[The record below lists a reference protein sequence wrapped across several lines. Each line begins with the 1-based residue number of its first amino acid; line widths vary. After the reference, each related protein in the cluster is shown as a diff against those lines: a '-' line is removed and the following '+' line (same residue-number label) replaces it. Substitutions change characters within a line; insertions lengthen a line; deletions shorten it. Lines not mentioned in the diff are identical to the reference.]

1 MGKLENM
8 DKLEQIMVWK
18 RRQLADR
25 IRPVSERE
33 LSRLGSQERSGPGL
47 REALERSDGLAVIA
61 EIKRRSPSAG
71 DIAPQVNAAEQAR
84 RYYNAGA
91 DALSILTDEKFFAG
105 NIRDLWEAADLL
117 KGREDA
123 PPILRKDFFI
133 HPIQVV
139 EAAEAGA
146 RAILIIVKALND
158 EEIDDLFEAAN
169 LAALESLFEVHNE
182 SELERAL
189 RAGAQ
194 IIGVNNRDLTTFE
207 TDLARSELLIPKI
220 PREVF
225 PISES
230 GIFTTED
237 AALARDAG
245 ARAVLVGEA
254 LMTTSEPEKLI
265 KAIHAI

>member
-1 MGKLENM
+1 M
-8 DKLEQIMVWK
+8 DKLEQIMAWK

-33 LSRLGSQERSGPGL
+33 LSRLGSQERAGPGL
-47 REALERSDGLAVIA
+47 RESLERPDGLAVIA

-71 DIAPQVNAAEQAR
+71 EIAPQVNAAEQAR
-84 RYYNAGA
+84 IYYNAGA

-146 RAILIIVKALND
+146 RAILIIVKALSD
-158 EEIDDLFEAAN
+158 DEIDILFEAAG
-169 LAALESLFEVHNE
+169 LAGLECLFEVHNE
-182 SELERAL
+182 SELERAI

-207 TDLARSELLIPKI
+207 TDLARSELLIPLI
-220 PREVF
+220 PREIL

-230 GIFTTED
+230 GISTTED
-237 AALARDAG
+237 AARARDAG

-265 KAIHAI
+265 KAFHSV

>member
-1 MGKLENM
+1 M
-8 DKLEQIMVWK
+8 DKLEQIMAWK
-18 RRQLADR
+18 RRQIADR
-25 IRPVSERE
+25 IRPVSEHE
-33 LSRLGSQERSGPGL
+33 LSRLGSQERAGPGL
-47 REALERSDGLAVIA
+47 REALERPDGLAVMA

-71 DIAPQVNAAEQAR
+71 DIAPKVNAAEQAR
-84 RYYNAGA
+84 RFYNAGA

-105 NIRDLWEAADLL
+105 HIRDLWDAADLL

-146 RAILIIVKALND
+146 RAILIIVKALSD
-158 EEIDDLFEAAN
+158 EEIDNLTEAAD
-169 LAALESLFEVHNE
+169 LAGLESLFEIHNE

-207 TDLARSELLIPKI
+207 TDLARSEQLIPKI
-220 PREVF
+220 PREVL

-230 GIFTTED
+230 GIFTIED
-237 AALARDAG
+237 AARARGAR
-245 ARAVLVGEA
+245 ARAVLIGEA
-254 LMTTSEPEKLI
+254 LMKAEDPEKLI

>member
-1 MGKLENM
+1 M
-8 DKLEQIMVWK
+8 DKLEQIMAWK
-18 RRQLADR
+18 RRQIADR

-33 LSRLGSQERSGPGL
+33 LSRLGSQERAGPGL
-47 REALERSDGLAVIA
+47 REALEHPEGLAVMA

-71 DIAPQVNAAEQAR
+71 DIVPQANAAEQAR

-105 NIRDLWEAADLL
+105 HIRDLWEAADLL

-123 PPILRKDFFI
+123 PPILRKDFFV

-146 RAILIIVKALND
+146 RAILIIVKALSD
-158 EEIDDLFEAAN
+158 EEIDSLSEAAN
-169 LAALESLFEVHNE
+169 LAGLESLFEIHNE

-189 RAGAQ
+189 HAGAQ

-207 TDLARSELLIPKI
+207 TDLERSELLIPKI
-220 PREVF
+220 PPEVL

-237 AALARDAG
+237 AARARGAG
-245 ARAVLVGEA
+245 ARAVLIGEA
-254 LMTTSEPEKLI
+254 LMKAEDPEKLI
-265 KAIHAI
+265 KAFHVI

>member
-1 MGKLENM
+1 M
-8 DKLEQIMVWK
+8 DKLEQIIAWK
-18 RRQLADR
+18 RQQLADR

-33 LSRLGSQERSGPGL
+33 LSRLGSQERAGPGL
-47 REALERSDGLAVIA
+47 REALERPDGLAVMA

-71 DIAPQVNAAEQAR
+71 DIAPKVNAAEQAR
-84 RYYNAGA
+84 RFYNAGA

-105 NIRDLWEAADLL
+105 HIRDLWDAADLL

-146 RAILIIVKALND
+146 RAILIIVKALSD
-158 EEIDDLFEAAN
+158 EEIDNLTEAADM
-169 LAALESLFEVHNE
+169 AGLESLFEIHNE

-207 TDLARSELLIPKI
+207 TDLARSEQLIPKI
-220 PREVF
+220 PREVL

-230 GIFTTED
+230 GIFTIED
-237 AALARDAG
+237 AARARGAG
-245 ARAVLVGEA
+245 ARAVLIGEA
-254 LMTTSEPEKLI
+254 LMKAEDPEKLI

>member
-1 MGKLENM
+1 M
-8 DKLEQIMVWK
+8 DKLEQIMAWK
-18 RRQLADR
+18 RQQLADR
-25 IRPVSERE
+25 IRPVSEHE
-33 LSRLGSQERSGPGL
+33 LSRLGSQERAGPGL
-47 REALERSDGLAVIA
+47 REALERPDGLAVMA

-71 DIAPQVNAAEQAR
+71 DIAPKVNAAEQAR
-84 RYYNAGA
+84 RFYNAGA

-105 NIRDLWEAADLL
+105 HIRDLWDAADLL

-146 RAILIIVKALND
+146 RGILIIVKALSD
-158 EEIDDLFEAAN
+158 EEIDNLTEAADM
-169 LAALESLFEVHNE
+169 AGLESLFEIHNE

-207 TDLARSELLIPKI
+207 TDLARSEQLIPKI
-220 PREVF
+220 PREVL

-230 GIFTTED
+230 GIFTIED
-237 AALARDAG
+237 AARARGAG
-245 ARAVLVGEA
+245 ARAVLIGEA
-254 LMTTSEPEKLI
+254 LMKAEDPEKLI
-265 KAIHAI
+265 KAIHSI

>member
-1 MGKLENM
+1 M
-8 DKLEQIMVWK
+8 DKLEQIMAWK
-18 RRQLADR
+18 RRQIADR
-25 IRPVSERE
+25 IRPVSEHE
-33 LSRLGSQERSGPGL
+33 LSRLGSQERAGPGL
-47 REALERSDGLAVIA
+47 REALERPDGLAVMA

-71 DIAPQVNAAEQAR
+71 DIAPKVNAAEQAR
-84 RYYNAGA
+84 RFYNAGA

-105 NIRDLWEAADLL
+105 HIRDLWDAADLL

-146 RAILIIVKALND
+146 RGILIIVKALSD
-158 EEIDDLFEAAN
+158 EEIDNLTEAAD
-169 LAALESLFEVHNE
+169 LAGLESLFEIHNE

-207 TDLARSELLIPKI
+207 TDLARSEQLIPKI
-220 PREVF
+220 PREVL

-230 GIFTTED
+230 GIFTIED
-237 AALARDAG
+237 AARARGAG
-245 ARAVLVGEA
+245 ARAVLIGEA
-254 LMTTSEPEKLI
+254 LMKAEDPEKLI
-265 KAIHAI
+265 KAIHSI

>member
-1 MGKLENM
+1 M
-8 DKLEQIMVWK
+8 DKLEQILAWK
-18 RRQLADR
+18 RRQIADR

-33 LSRLGSQERSGPGL
+33 LSRLGSQERAGPGL
-47 REALERSDGLAVIA
+47 REALERPDGLAVIA

-71 DIAPQVNAAEQAR
+71 DIAPEVNAAEQAR
-84 RYYNAGA
+84 RFYNAGA

-105 NIRDLWEAADLL
+105 HIRDLWDAADLL

-133 HPIQVV
+133 HPIQIV

-146 RAILIIVKALND
+146 RAILIIVKALSD
-158 EEIDDLFEAAN
+158 EEIDILFEAAD
-169 LAALESLFEVHNE
+169 LAGLESLFEVHNE

-189 RAGAQ
+189 RAGAL
-194 IIGVNNRDLTTFE
+194 IVGVNNRDLTTFE
-207 TDLARSELLIPKI
+207 TDLAHSELLIPKI
-220 PREVF
+220 PREVL

-237 AALARDAG
+237 AGRARGAG
-245 ARAVLVGEA
+245 ARAVLIGEA
-254 LMTTSEPEKLI
+254 LMKANDPEKLI
-265 KAIHAI
+265 KAFHAI

>member
-1 MGKLENM
+1 M
-8 DKLEQIMVWK
+8 DKLEQILAWK
-18 RRQLADR
+18 RRQIADR

-33 LSRLGSQERSGPGL
+33 LSRLGSQERAGPGL
-47 REALERSDGLAVIA
+47 REALERPDGLAVIA

-71 DIAPQVNAAEQAR
+71 DIAPEVNAAEQAR
-84 RYYNAGA
+84 RFYNAGA

-105 NIRDLWEAADLL
+105 HIRDLWDAADLL

-133 HPIQVV
+133 HPIQIV

-146 RAILIIVKALND
+146 RAILIIVKALSD
-158 EEIDDLFEAAN
+158 EEIDILFEAAD
-169 LAALESLFEVHNE
+169 LAGLESLFEVHNE

-189 RAGAQ
+189 RAGAL
-194 IIGVNNRDLTTFE
+194 IVGVNNRDLTTFE
-207 TDLARSELLIPKI
+207 TDLAHSELLIPKI
-220 PREVF
+220 PREVL

-237 AALARDAG
+237 AGRARGAG
-245 ARAVLVGEA
+245 ARAVLIGEA
-254 LMTTSEPEKLI
+254 LMKANDPKKLI
-265 KAIHAI
+265 KAFHAI